1 MRNRAR
7 KNYVIY
13 VLMLLLFGGLIYV
26 AIEEGDRFS
35 HYAVNAQNMVQGNPF
50 TMFLQFIQDN
60 LHHPLT
66 TLLIQIIAVLLMVRL
81 FGYLFSLIGQPGSD
95 WRDCCRYCV
104 RTFRTRLFLSGCF
117 SFPFSGTLAYQS
129 LNVESG
135 GTDPFLCLSS
145 VWSWISVY

>member
-81 FGYLFSLIGQPGSD
+81 FGYLFSLIGQPGVIGEIVAGIVLGPS
-95 WRDCCRYCV
+95 V
-104 RTFRTRLFLSGCF
+104 LGF

-129 LNVESG
+129 GTVESG
-135 GTDPFLCLSS
+135 GTDPFYVCHR
-145 VWSWISVY
+145 YGAGFQCTEK

>member
-35 HYAVNAQNMVQGNPF
+35 HHAANTLNTLQDGPF
-50 TMFLQFIQDN
+50 AMFLQFMQDN

-66 TLLIQIIAVLLMVRL
+66 TLLIQIIAVLLMVLILLVVILGQVFLLFKRL
-81 FGYLFSLIGQPGSD
+81 KVEKLF
-95 WRDCCRYCV
+95 
-104 RTFRTRLFLSGCF
+104 T
-117 SFPFSGTLAYQS
+117 
-129 LNVESG
+129 
-135 GTDPFLCLSS
+135 
-145 VWSWISVY
+145 

>member
-81 FGYLFSLIGQPGSD
+81 FGYLFSLIGPTGSD
-95 WRDCCRYCV
+95 WRNCCRYCI

-129 LNVESG
+129 
-135 GTDPFLCLSS
+135 
-145 VWSWISVY
+145 

>member
-35 HYAVNAQNMVQGNPF
+35 HYAVNAQNIVQGNPF

-66 TLLIQIIAVLLMVRL
+66 TAQSETLGDCVKILIFA
-81 FGYLFSLIGQPGSD
+81 S
-95 WRDCCRYCV
+95 
-104 RTFRTRLFLSGCF
+104 
-117 SFPFSGTLAYQS
+117 
-129 LNVESG
+129 
-135 GTDPFLCLSS
+135 
-145 VWSWISVY
+145 

>member
-35 HYAVNAQNMVQGNPF
+35 HHAANTLNTVQDGPF
-50 TMFLQFIQDN
+50 AMFLQFMQDN

-81 FGYLFSLIGQPGSD
+81 FGYLFSLIGQPGVIGEIVAGLVVGPS
-95 WRDCCRYCV
+95 V
-104 RTFRTRLFLSGCF
+104 LGLF
-117 SFPFSGTLAYQS
+117 FPEAFPLPT
-129 LNVESG
+129 
-135 GTDPFLCLSS
+135 
-145 VWSWISVY
+145 

>member
-35 HYAVNAQNMVQGNPF
+35 HYAINAHNVAQGDPF
-50 TMFLQFIQDN
+50 SLFLQFIQDN
-60 LHHPLT
+60 IHHPLS
-66 TLLIQIIAVLLMVRL
+66 TLLIQIIAVLVMVRL
-81 FGYLFSLIGQPGSD
+81 FGYLFSLIGQPGVIGEIVAGIVLGPSVLGFFFPD
-95 WRDCCRYCV
+95 
-104 RTFRTRLFLSGCF
+104 CF

-129 LNVESG
+129 
-135 GTDPFLCLSS
+135 
-145 VWSWISVY
+145 